1 MPATEYLRPWKLA
14 SFACGLALLIVGA
27 DWYHIPDWDYA
38 ISIIIAT
45 LTYLTAPWAVDVLR
59 YRRWRRLPLAL
70 FWYWLTV
77 DGSYWVYW
85 QSVRPDALD
94 MRVANFLASSCLYWL
109 CGMIWLHRGPL
120 RDLLQRGHLE
130 G

>member
-27 DWYHIPDWDYA
+27 DWYHMPDWDYA
-38 ISIIIAT
+38 ISIIMAT

-70 FWYWLTV
+70 FW
-77 DGSYWVYW
+77 
-85 QSVRPDALD
+85 
-94 MRVANFLASSCLYWL
+94 
-109 CGMIWLHRGPL
+109 
-120 RDLLQRGHLE
+120 
-130 G
+130 